1 MLKIAYIGRDAMLQ
15 KIISEKG
22 YVKHDFYYTSIQD
35 NHFSAKSELEKLY
48 ALRDITLLVM
58 DIYCIEEQSEV
69 LKNLII
75 FKTIRSYTEIIVLT
89 DRKLYS
95 DDFEVLYFPSNDNR
109 EMKLEEKSNL
119 TSKLN
124 SKIFSMKNRKTV
136 TIKNED
142 SKKEKNKKIK
152 SIIDFKKF
160 SMPQLLLRKDTIS
173 EHKMLKPLIDVQKL
187 QSISFPSIKTPKI
200 NIPKIKKIHFFKK
213 KKNTSIG
220 CKVQKKIF
228 SKEKSEEKIDILLKK
243 INIFTSGYHLQ
254 GISFMIH
261 SLKEQE
267 KNCAVLDLNYSYISY
282 TKYDSIEQYIT
293 ETLILP
299 EFLEKKDEDIYT
311 VPTPISSEDLQK
323 VIQFL
328 SREYEHILIDTS
340 DNQIYK
346 TIPEAMNYYV
356 VTEDFALLKQL
367 KCYEKEIEGTVIV
380 NRYTNTIDREEFS
393 FLNPIFINEMGG

>member
-15 KIISEKG
+15 KVISEKG

-95 DDFEVLYFPSNDNR
+95 DDFEVLYFLSNDNR
-109 EMKLEEKSNL
+109 EIKLEKKSNL
-119 TSKLN
+119 TGKLN
-124 SKIFSMKNRKTV
+124 SKIFSVKNRKTV

-142 SKKEKNKKIK
+142 TKKEKNKKVK
-152 SIIDFKKF
+152 SIIDFKNF
-160 SMPQLLLRKDTIS
+160 SIPKLLLRKDTIS
-173 EHKMLKPLIDVQKL
+173 EHKMFKPLIDVKKL
-187 QSISFPSIKTPKI
+187 QSISFSSIKTPKI
-200 NIPKIKKIHFFKK
+200 NISKIKKIHFFKK
-213 KKNTSIG
+213 KKNSSLG

-228 SKEKSEEKIDILLKK
+228 SEEKIDLMLKK

-282 TKYDSIEQYIT
+282 TKYDRMEQYIT

-311 VPTPISSEDLQK
+311 VPTPISSENLQK

>member
-15 KIISEKG
+15 KVISEKG

-109 EMKLEEKSNL
+109 EIKLEEKSNL
-119 TSKLN
+119 TGKLN
-124 SKIFSMKNRKTV
+124 SRIFSVKNRKTV

-142 SKKEKNKKIK
+142 TKKEKNKKVK
-152 SIIDFKKF
+152 SIIDFKNF
-160 SMPQLLLRKDTIS
+160 SIPKLLLRKDTIS
-173 EHKMLKPLIDVQKL
+173 EHKMFKPLIDVKKL
-187 QSISFPSIKTPKI
+187 QSISFSS
-200 NIPKIKKIHFFKK
+200 IKKIHFFKK
-213 KKNTSIG
+213 KKNSSLG

-228 SKEKSEEKIDILLKK
+228 SEEKIDLMLKK

-282 TKYDSIEQYIT
+282 TKYDRMEQYIT

-311 VPTPISSEDLQK
+311 VPTPISSENLQK

-328 SREYEHILIDTS
+328 SREYEHILIDTR

>member
-124 SKIFSMKNRKTV
+124 SKIFSMKNRKIV

-142 SKKEKNKKIK
+142 SKKEKSKKIK
-152 SIIDFKKF
+152 AIIDFKKL
-160 SMPQLLLRKDTIS
+160 SIPKLLLIKDTIS

-187 QSISFPSIKTPKI
+187 RSISFSSIKTPKI
-200 NIPKIKKIHFFKK
+200 NISKIKKIHFFKK
-213 KKNTSIG
+213 KKNSSLG

-228 SKEKSEEKIDILLKK
+228 SEKKIDLLLKK

-282 TKYDSIEQYIT
+282 TKYDSMEQYIT
-293 ETLILP
+293 GTLILP

-311 VPTPISSEDLQK
+311 VPTPISSENLQK

-340 DNQIYK
+340 DDQIYK
-346 TIPEAMNYYV
+346 TIPEAMNYYI

-367 KCYEKEIEGTVIV
+367 KCYKKEIEGTVIV